1 MIKYQSK
8 FENFING
15 VDFTAADPCIW
26 VVYPVGAAGDLLAS
40 IVNFHYGVTG
50 CYYFG
55 LTNRGQVIHN
65 LLT

>member
-40 IVNFHYGVTG
+40 IDS
-50 CYYFG
+50 
-55 LTNRGQVIHN
+55 I
-65 LLT
+65 